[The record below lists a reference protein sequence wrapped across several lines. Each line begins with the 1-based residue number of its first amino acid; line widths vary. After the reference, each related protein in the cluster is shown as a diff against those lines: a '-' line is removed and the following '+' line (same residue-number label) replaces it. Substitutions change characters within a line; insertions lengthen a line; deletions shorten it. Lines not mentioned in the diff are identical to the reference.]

1 MRIVA
6 HDEDS
11 MTNLFFSEVHRHD
24 KLKDFLALIE
34 WRSSSVMPFDVADAE
49 LHQQVNLSEFGR
61 PDAIILVTSSN
72 GQRHVVIVEV
82 KLGKYLDSCETTG
95 TGRFENRSG
104 LSSRLNYQL
113 ALKYRAMISLPSIRD
128 QGFITEMDHV
138 AKSPY
143 HDDKVRRCKKRST
156 IELFRSLAGG
166 NVSFCLVTLTSDRAS
181 PLNEARL
188 AMSDP
193 CFPLLFNQRLQAQQE
208 FRHLGSVLWRR
219 CLRLFDGVDNHVA
232 ESFALHL
239 GGPAAAEEP
248 TEAPREEELFVRGRQ
263 IVKYAGM
270 TCHLACQGYSFTV
283 RHFRDGRFVSVYEG
297 RGDREKYLGLESQ
310 IQVLGRAPRT
320 PLADAAFWASYFL
333 DLDSDGS
340 TAPGTPA

>member
-49 LHQQVNLSEFGR
+49 LHQQVNFSEFGR
-61 PDAIILVTSSN
+61 PDAIILVTSGN

-82 KLGKYLDSCETTG
+82 KLGKYLDSCISTG
-95 TGRFENRSG
+95 TGKFDDRFN
-104 LSSRLNYQL
+104 SRLNNQL
-113 ALKYRAMISLPSIRD
+113 ALKYRAMISLPSIGET
-128 QGFITEMDHV
+128 GFITESDH
-138 AKSPY
+138 AAESPY
-143 HDDKVRRCKKRST
+143 SEDQVRRCKKPST
-156 IELFRSLAGG
+156 IAFFRDLAGSS
-166 NVSFCLVTLTSDRAS
+166 VPFYLVTLTSDSGS
-181 PLNEARL
+181 PLREDRL
-188 AMSDP
+188 APSDP

-208 FRHLGSVLWRR
+208 FRNLGSVLWRR
-219 CLRLFDGVDNHVA
+219 CLQLFDGIDNHVA
-232 ESFALHL
+232 ESFALHF
-239 GGPAAAEEP
+239 GGPDTAEKP
-248 TEAPREEELFVRGRQ
+248 TDAPQKVELFVRGRQ

-320 PLADAAFWASYFL
+320 PLADAAFWASYSL

-340 TAPGTPA
+340 TAPGTAA